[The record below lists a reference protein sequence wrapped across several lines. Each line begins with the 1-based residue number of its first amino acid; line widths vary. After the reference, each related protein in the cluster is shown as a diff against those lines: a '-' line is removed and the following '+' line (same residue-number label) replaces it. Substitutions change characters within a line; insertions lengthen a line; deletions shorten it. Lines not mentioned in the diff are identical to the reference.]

1 MRDLEVIDS
10 ELRLLLA
17 IRKMARE
24 AEGRI
29 PNTARIA
36 VNDVLVSC
44 TANGFNSELGL
55 LVAQRRTYK
64 RDRRGRFASAGSS
77 RIKRAGRK
85 INRRRPRY
93 VRGSL
98 GKTLRVGRVG
108 HLRMPS
114 RAPGPATT
122 KSISSKSKAV
132 LTR

>member
-64 RDRRGRFASAGSS
+64 RDRRRRFASAGSS
-77 RIKRAGRK
+77 IKRAGRK